1 MLINSFWSRLWLEQI
16 YGWNIFMVGASMVGT
31 FLQLE
36 HVNSDWSSWRMVG
49 ADSWLEHTHGWS
61 RSMVGAKRLWLVHPI
76 SRTIPD
82 WLEQKCSTENLGW
95 SKRSVGVNTQL
106 DHAPTAYLLQLSVC
120 SNPNFPPTR
129 DDPIWFCA
137 FLIRSPL
144 IIFQTKYIK
153 LAGHIATP
161 RDSMGYNMFLNYR
174 ICEYNLWA

>member
-49 ADSWLEHTHGWS
+49 ADSWLEHSHGWS

-106 DHAPTAYLLQLSVC
+106 DHAPTAYLLQLRAQIFGEQVFVKFW
-120 SNPNFPPTR
+120 SNQCHSTR
-129 DDPIWFCA
+129 ITHLRNRPGDQID
-137 FLIRSPL
+137 
-144 IIFQTKYIK
+144 
-153 LAGHIATP
+153 
-161 RDSMGYNMFLNYR
+161 
-174 ICEYNLWA
+174 